1 MLNPQKTNKPKT
13 NKPKTTKPKTNK
25 PKTNKPK
32 TNKPKIIKSN
42 IYLYNGG
49 IFNSIFQKSRNLAK
63 IQESLATGAKTYLDQ
78 NGNVT
83 NSPTSIISNSVR
95 SNKNKQDNIARKEIN
110 ITLADINI
118 IRSLLAE
125 FKTYN
130 YNELQK
136 NPKLLKNIENLLTL
150 NSFFGINPYN
160 IISKIQKINYEL
172 SIPPLIYNIELQN
185 NLNNL
190 ILRAPKSNIELY
202 NINGISL
209 TANDIINFRRFY
221 VKYAKIFLEN
231 LTIKSNI
238 ESLLKINNF
247 SIFNFSNPIIKNLQ
261 KINYEISIDPLIYNK
276 MFQYEFH
283 NILEKYSNIKI
294 MTISNK
300 SITLGILL
308 SFRAFYVKYA
318 YELLKNTIIKDSIY
332 SLLKINLTSFMNFS
346 PFGNPIIKN
355 LNNIDSEIL
364 KINNSAL
371 QNDYINLLGKI
382 PSFKVF
388 TMK

>member
-13 NKPKTTKPKTNK
+13 NKLKTNKPKTNK

-32 TNKPKIIKSN
+32 TNKSN

-49 IFNSIFQKSRNLAK
+49 IFDSIFQKSRNLAK

-95 SNKNKQDNIARKEIN
+95 SNKNEQDNIARKEIN

-118 IRSLLAE
+118 IRGLLAE
-125 FKTYN
+125 FKTQN

-136 NPKLLKNIENLLTL
+136 NPELLKNIENLLTL
-150 NSFFGINPYN
+150 NSFGINPYN

-185 NLNNL
+185 NFNNL

-231 LTIKSNI
+231 ITIKSNI

-247 SIFNFSNPIIKNLQ
+247 SIFNFNNPIIKNLQ
-261 KINYEISIDPLIYNK
+261 EINYEISIDPLIYNK
-276 MFQYEFH
+276 MLQYEFH

-300 SITLGILL
+300 PITLGTLL
-308 SFRAFYVKYA
+308 LFRAFYVKHA
-318 YELLKNTIIKDSIY
+318 YELLKNIIIKNSIY
-332 SLLKINLTSFMNFS
+332 SLLEINPISFMNFI
-346 PFGNPIIKN
+346 PYGNPIIKK
-355 LNNIDSEIL
+355 LNNIDSELL

-371 QNDYINLLGKI
+371 QNDYRKLLGNI
-382 PSFKVF
+382 PNFRVF